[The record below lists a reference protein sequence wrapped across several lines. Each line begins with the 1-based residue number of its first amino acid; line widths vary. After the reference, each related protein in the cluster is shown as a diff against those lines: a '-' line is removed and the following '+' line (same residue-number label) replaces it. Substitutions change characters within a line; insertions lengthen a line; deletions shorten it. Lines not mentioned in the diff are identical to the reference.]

1 MEPDPGWKIGLGFRD
16 GFSVL
21 QLEINCCNFFMK
33 WGSNLRNS
41 QNYFRED
48 FQMSHAKEVTLSTF
62 EQEVLQSG
70 VPVVVD
76 FYADWC
82 APCRL
87 LGPVLDRISNAYEGK
102 AKVVKVN
109 VDREPHLASHFRVS
123 SIPTLMFVNHGEIV
137 GLSSGLA
144 SEAAISNT
152 LEKLVQ
158 VTA

>member
-1 MEPDPGWKIGLGFRD
+1 
-16 GFSVL
+16 
-21 QLEINCCNFFMK
+21 
-33 WGSNLRNS
+33 
-41 QNYFRED
+41 
-48 FQMSHAKEVTLSTF
+48 MSHAKEVTLSNF
-62 EQEVLQSG
+62 EQEVLQSA

-82 APCRL
+82 APCRM
-87 LGPVLDRISNAYEGK
+87 LGPVLDRISNTYEGK

-123 SIPTLMFVNHGEIV
+123 SIPTLMFVNQGEIV

-152 LEKLVQ
+152 LEKLV
-158 VTA
+158 